1 MYCHQCG
8 KEIDDSVQYCPYCG
22 APQSMTQNN
31 ENQYQNQNYQN
42 YQTNTSYV
50 NEQDESHIGWA
61 ILAFFI
67 PIAGLVLYLVWRNE
81 FPKKAKSCLHGLIA
95 GIVIEVVMFCCV
107 AASFAGIASS
117 SSDDSFD
124 SFFDE
129 DIDTNFNWYVNE
141 IVE

>member
-22 APQSMTQNN
+22 APQSMTQNSDY
-31 ENQYQNQNYQN
+31 QYQNN
-42 YQTNTSYV
+42 QTSTPYANQ
-50 NEQDESHIGWA
+50 QDESHIGWA

-81 FPKKAKSCLHGLIA
+81 FPKKAKSCLHGLIV
-95 GIVIEVVMFCCV
+95 GIVLEVVMICCF
-107 AASFAGIASS
+107 ASTFVGIVN
-117 SSDDSFD
+117 SDDSIGSD
-124 SFFDE
+124 SYFDE
-129 DIDTNFNWYVNE
+129 DFDTNFNWYVNE